1 MERNVNM
8 EEISDGRRYGVND
21 MPKADCHD
29 CEGCSKCCRGMGSS
43 ILLDPLD
50 IFQITNGLQL
60 SFEQLLEQGKIE
72 LNVVDGVIL
81 PNLKME
87 ENRDCCGF
95 LGQDD
100 RCSIHPFRPGICRI
114 FPLGRIYEN
123 GTFEYFL
130 QTGECRNKKRTKIKV
145 RKWIDVPDVKRNQ
158 KFIGDWH
165 YLLKDIAKVL
175 QTYDEGTAKKVSMYI
190 LNTFYVLPYEAEGDF
205 YSQFYERYDKIKE
218 VL

>member
-60 SFEQLLEQGKIE
+60 SFERLLEQGKIE

-130 QTGECRNKKRTKIKV
+130 QTGECRNKKRTKVKV

-165 YLLKDIAKVL
+165 YLVKDIAKVL

-205 YSQFYERYDKIKE
+205 YSQFYERYDKIKA

>member
-87 ENRDCCGF
+87 ENRDCC
-95 LGQDD
+95 
-100 RCSIHPFRPGICRI
+100 
-114 FPLGRIYEN
+114 
-123 GTFEYFL
+123 
-130 QTGECRNKKRTKIKV
+130 
-145 RKWIDVPDVKRNQ
+145 
-158 KFIGDWH
+158 
-165 YLLKDIAKVL
+165 
-175 QTYDEGTAKKVSMYI
+175 
-190 LNTFYVLPYEAEGDF
+190 
-205 YSQFYERYDKIKE
+205 
-218 VL
+218 

>member
-8 EEISDGRRYGVND
+8 EEISDGRRYGLND

-130 QTGECRNKKRTKIKV
+130 QTGECRNKKRTKVKV

-165 YLLKDIAKVL
+165 YLVKDIAKIL

-205 YSQFYERYDKIKE
+205 YSQFYERYDKIKA

>member
-8 EEISDGRRYGVND
+8 EEISDGRRYGLND

>member
-130 QTGECRNKKRTKIKV
+130 QTGECRNKKRTKVKV

-165 YLLKDIAKVL
+165 YLVKDIAKIL

-205 YSQFYERYDKIKE
+205 YSQFYERYDKIKA

>member
-8 EEISDGRRYGVND
+8 EEISDGRRYGLND

-60 SFEQLLEQGKIE
+60 SFGQLLEQGKIE

>member
-130 QTGECRNKKRTKIKV
+130 QTGECRHKKRTKVKV

-165 YLLKDIAKVL
+165 YLVKDIAKIL

-205 YSQFYERYDKIKE
+205 YSQFYERYDKIKA